1 MAMYKKLKVIG
12 IACCM
17 VVLLAGCKSIQVRSA
32 NVILLPE
39 ERIFTIP
46 AGQKLDVML
55 DKKPMSMIFP
65 EDMKLVSPTVL
76 VRQEEKT
83 NNALLDKVKAEK
95 NRNAVVAIISAIF
108 STIAAIFG
116 FWMKAK
122 ADKK

>member
-12 IACCM
+12 IACCL
-17 VVLLAGCKSIQVRSA
+17 VILLAGCKSIQVRSA